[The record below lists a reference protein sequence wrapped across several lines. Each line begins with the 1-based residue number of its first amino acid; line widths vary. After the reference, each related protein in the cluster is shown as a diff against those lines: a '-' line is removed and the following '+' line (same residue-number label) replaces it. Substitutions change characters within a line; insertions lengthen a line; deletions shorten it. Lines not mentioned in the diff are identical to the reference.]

1 MKKMLTVLAAV
12 AFLATAAFAQEEGAS
27 GASKGGMPMV
37 FGAELGMGITFADG
51 LDDAD
56 FGDRVGFPLINLRAL
71 FLLQNVQVGANPLAV
86 GAHIGYNRFYSYEYS
101 QPGFSYMG
109 MTVGGGSV
117 ESTISAIPILAL
129 AQIRPIAEPL
139 YVEAGLGLAMLSWS
153 TEVNGTENSDSEM
166 DFGLLLGAG
175 YAVALNEQMEIPVG
189 ARFMVVFDEGSAK
202 QLQITVGFNYKM

>member
-27 GASKGGMPMV
+27 GASKGGMPMIL
-37 FGAELGMGITFADG
+37 GAELGLGIAMDDN

-56 FGDRVGFPLINLRAL
+56 FGDRVGFPIINLRAL

-86 GAHIGYNRFYSYEYS
+86 GAHVGYNRLY
-101 QPGFSYMG
+101 
-109 MTVGGGSV
+109 TVDEAGV
-117 ESTISAIPILAL
+117 EMSLSAIPILAV
-129 AQIRPIAEPL
+129 AQIRPIAQPL
-139 YVEAGLGLAMLSWS
+139 YLEAGLGLAMAMAHVEMNMGPWGNVD
-153 TEVNGTENSDSEM
+153 EDNSEL
-166 DFGLLLGAG
+166 DFGLELGVG

-189 ARFMVVFDEGSAK
+189 ARFMMVFDDGSAK